1 MKHMKNKK
9 VVKLIVLVLIIAAL
23 IIGIK
28 KIINNGGQTNKLANI
43 YEQLQSTQSYLFEM
57 EKNDDNKVILAKK
70 ENNTIIDQYSEE
82 NHSSTI
88 VKDNSTYLVLHN
100 REEYYIYENNN
111 VNQNILIDEIKGIV
125 EKTYTTGTERI
136 KGKKYDYEEY
146 AGSTIFTISNTL
158 DENQE
163 NVKTRFFFDNEGN
176 LAYIKTMTENNQ
188 ELIKVT
194 LETKVDDSIFEI
206 PTNYAEN

>member
-1 MKHMKNKK
+1 
-9 VVKLIVLVLIIAAL
+9 
-23 IIGIK
+23 
-28 KIINNGGQTNKLANI
+28 
-43 YEQLQSTQSYLFEM
+43 M

-70 ENNTIIDQYSEE
+70 ENNTIIDQYSKE

-176 LAYIKTMTENNQ
+176 LTYIKTMTMDNQ
-188 ELIKVT
+188 ELVKVK
-194 LETKVDDSIFEI
+194 LEMQVDDKIFEI
-206 PTNYAEN
+206 PSNYAEN